1 MPPQARETK
10 VKTKKYDDIKLKH
23 FCTVKET
30 TNKLKRPPIEWE
42 KIFANDIFNKELI
55 SKNKQRTH
63 TNQHHKSKPI

>member
-42 KIFANDIFNKELI
+42 KIFANDVTDKGLMSNIY
-55 SKNKQRTH
+55 KQLV
-63 TNQHHKSKPI
+63 QLSI